1 MAFKKIAII
10 GMSGR
15 FPKAEHA
22 KDLDNIFENKI
33 DCIEKISE
41 KRKDTGTAAGRRN
54 GNDGTGRLWKQRK

>member
-22 KDLDNIFENKI
+22 KDLDNIFEK
-33 DCIEKISE
+33 
-41 KRKDTGTAAGRRN
+41 
-54 GNDGTGRLWKQRK
+54 LY